1 MSRTR
6 RAAGVG
12 RAAAVVALLA
22 GLLAGCGIPDGSEV
36 VTVKPGP
43 STGLTSGGDDTPM
56 RSTRESTNDRARF
69 IENYLEAV
77 AGDPATAP
85 VDRVKEFFSPVA
97 RRSLKLSPEVRVVR
111 LLEKPLV
118 NPGSSEVSVKLQ
130 PVGVLAGTKGTLE
143 APASLQTF
151 EAVFTV
157 EEVEG
162 QTGLFITKVQPPVL
176 LLSDTAL
183 STFYER
189 RTIYFWNRENTAL
202 VPDVRYMSSAIPS
215 ERRPTEIVKWLAA
228 GPSQWL
234 AGAVEGL
241 PENTKVDS
249 NVPAVSDE
257 KLQINLSGVALPPDD
272 DGALNRLADQLLW
285 SLRPYLAPQ
294 LELRFD
300 NQVQGVYS
308 GTAYL
313 SSNPAYRF
321 ADEPERFCVYDGQIR
336 RLARSV
342 NPTLPVP
349 GVTADVNRNVRSAAL
364 SSVGGTHTY
373 AALVAAE
380 GSRQVLR
387 VGASVAGRPAEFR
400 RSVLPGPAGRPV
412 WAVIPQGPDT
422 GAAVGLIVVGGKI
435 YSFGVDGAAP
445 RPVEWQGGPTGVQA
459 VAVAR
464 DGRRVAVVAGG
475 RLYMSLL
482 SSAGN
487 SMQLAP
493 PRLIQV
499 LLEDLS
505 AVDWSS
511 ESFVLVAGVGGE
523 TGRVAITDV
532 SIDGAVQTNRQ
543 ADLGTARITHLVA
556 YPANPVVPDGDAKT
570 VSYVADDVAYDVL
583 GEPKRIAVTDIAG
596 PVPSPA
602 AGVLPTAPFFLN

>member
-1 MSRTR
+1 
-6 RAAGVG
+6 
-12 RAAAVVALLA
+12 VALLA
-22 GLLAGCGIPDGSEV
+22 GLLTGCGIPDGSEV

-43 STGLTSGGDDTPM
+43 STGLTAGGDDTPT
-56 RSTRESTNDRARF
+56 RNTRESTNDRARF
-69 IENYLEAV
+69 IANYLEAV

-85 VDRVKEFFSPVA
+85 VDRVKEFFSPAA
-97 RRSLKLSPEVRVVR
+97 RRTLKLNPEVRVVR
-111 LLEKPLV
+111 LVEKPLV
-118 NPGSSEVSVKLQ
+118 NPGSSTVSVKVQ

-143 APASLQTF
+143 APASLRTIPYN
-151 EAVFTV
+151 FTV

-162 QTGLFITKVQPPVL
+162 QTGLFITKAPPVL

-202 VPDVRYMSSAIPS
+202 VPDVRYMSSSIPS

-234 AGAVEGL
+234 AGVVQGL

-249 NVPAVSDE
+249 NVPAVTDE
-257 KLQINLSGVALPPDD
+257 KLQINLSGVAVPPDD
-272 DGALNRLADQLLW
+272 PGFLNRLAHQLRW

-300 NQVQGVYS
+300 NQVQNVYS
-308 GTAYL
+308 GTEYL

-321 ADEPERFCVYDGQIR
+321 AEEPERFCVYDGQIR

-373 AALVAAE
+373 AAVVAVE
-380 GSRQVLR
+380 GTRQVLR
-387 VGASVAGRPAEFR
+387 VGTSVAGRPAVFR
-400 RSVLPGPAGRPV
+400 RSALPGAAGRPV
-412 WAVIPQGPDT
+412 WAVLPQGPDT

-435 YSFGVDGAAP
+435 YGFGVGGDIP

-459 VAVAR
+459 VAVAP

-475 RLYMSLL
+475 QLYMSILT
-482 SSAGN
+482 SAGN
-487 SMQLAP
+487 SMQLAA
-493 PRLIQV
+493 PRLIPV
-499 LLEDLS
+499 LLRDLS

-511 ESFVLVAGVGGE
+511 EGFVLVAGVSGE
-523 TGRVAITDV
+523 SGRVAITDV

-543 ADLGTARITHLVA
+543 ADLGTAVITHLVA
-556 YPANPVVPDGDAKT
+556 FPANPVVPDGDAKT
-570 VSYVADDVAYDVL
+570 VSYVADGVAYDVL

-602 AGVLPTAPFFLN
+602 AGVLPAAPFFLN